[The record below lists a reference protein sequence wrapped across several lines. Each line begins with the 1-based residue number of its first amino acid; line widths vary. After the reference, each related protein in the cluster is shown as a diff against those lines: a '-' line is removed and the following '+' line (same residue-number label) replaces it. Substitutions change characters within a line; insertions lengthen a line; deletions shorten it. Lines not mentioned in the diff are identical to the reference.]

1 MRRMHC
7 PCWNFPGLE
16 QAFEF
21 SDIFGLVAPRRL
33 LLENGLK
40 EPVEKPGE
48 PNVLKFMAKT
58 TDFVLKMVTHRGLSD
73 SNCESLLRCRPG
85 GL

>member
-21 SDIFGLVAPRRL
+21 SDIFGLVAPR
-33 LLENGLK
+33 G
-40 EPVEKPGE
+40 GCCS
-48 PNVLKFMAKT
+48 KT
-58 TDFVLKMVTHRGLSD
+58 ASKSQWRSQVSPMF
-73 SNCESLLRCRPG
+73 
-85 GL
+85 